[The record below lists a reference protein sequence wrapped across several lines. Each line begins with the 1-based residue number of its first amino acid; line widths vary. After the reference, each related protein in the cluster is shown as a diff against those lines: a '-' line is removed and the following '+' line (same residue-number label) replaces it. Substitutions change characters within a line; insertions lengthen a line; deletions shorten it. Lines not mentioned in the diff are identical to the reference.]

1 MKNSKKQ
8 AKFFCEFC
16 GSEVPRKAK
25 TCPKCGKFF
34 ASVMCP
40 KCAHTGSTDE
50 FKNGCPKCGYA
61 VPGSGTKKKTN
72 NIKFY
77 DPSNLGS
84 KSGPQFYNAAANNNN
99 SGKKIFNLESSLPL
113 WVYVVVVVTLI
124 ILVIMLYSCL

>member
-1 MKNSKKQ
+1 MKDNKQ

-40 KCAHTGSTDE
+40 KCAHTGTTEE

-61 VPGSGTKKKTN
+61 VPGNNAKKKN
-72 NIKFY
+72 SNI
-77 DPSNLGS
+77 
-84 KSGPQFYNAAANNNN
+84 QFYNAISMNKNPQYYN
-99 SGKKIFNLESSLPL
+99 SSDINTKNKGKKMRTESSLPF
-113 WVYVVVVVTLI
+113 WVYAVVVLTLV
-124 ILVIMLYSCL
+124 ILVVMLYSCL